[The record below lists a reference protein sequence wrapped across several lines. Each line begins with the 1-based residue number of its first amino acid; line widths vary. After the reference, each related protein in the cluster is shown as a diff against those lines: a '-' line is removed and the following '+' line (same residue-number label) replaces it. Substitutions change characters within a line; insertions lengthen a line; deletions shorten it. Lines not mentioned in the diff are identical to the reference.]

1 MGMFN
6 EGDIIR
12 RTNNYWGQVP
22 VGTICKVTSVV
33 YEDSIQHIYTDVH
46 PYSLNPDNFELVFP
60 KKWCIRGSEELRH
73 WQKYD
78 MNDQCNS
85 SFYQNDFFY
94 YLIDDELIDEW
105 DYIERPPDGY
115 TEITFQQFQI
125 YILKK
130 NIRKPFK
137 LNRK

>member
-1 MGMFN
+1 MGNFN
-6 EGDIIR
+6 KGDIIR
-12 RTNNYWGQVP
+12 RNSGNESILP
-22 VGTICKVTSVV
+22 LGTICEIKRFIGGKI
-33 YEDSIQHIYTDVH
+33 SIVGSYNTYV
-46 PYSLNPDNFELVFP
+46 SDNFELVFP
-60 KKWCIRGSEELRH
+60 KKWCIRGSDELRH

-137 LNRK
+137 LTRK